1 MRVAPEGAHAVLRID
16 VGLVIG
22 EQEEGIVIEQV
33 FNDRTEQLGVAAAE
47 RTAGDE
53 VDHFAQ
59 RRVLIVI
66 IARAIATGLHLSDFR
81 GREAEEEEI
90 LRADFLADF
99 DVRTVERADG
109 ERPVERELHIAGAAR
124 FLAGGG
130 DLLGQIG
137 GGINEVRVLHVE
149 VGEEDDL
156 QPVAHGR
163 VVVHQVAD
171 GGDELDDAL
180 GHEIAGR
187 GLAAEDEGAR
197 RARRPA
203 GRV

>member
-1 MRVAPEGAHAVLRID
+1 MKSITSRSVGVL
-16 VGLVIG
+16 LV
-22 EQEEGIVIEQV
+22 VIA
-33 FNDRTEQLGVAAAE
+33 RPVAA
-47 RTAGDE
+47 RFHLGD
-53 VDHFAQ
+53 F
-59 RRVLIVI
+59 
-66 IARAIATGLHLSDFR
+66 G
-81 GREAEEEEI
+81 GGEAEEEEI

-99 DVRTVERADG
+99 DVRAVERADG
-109 ERPVERELHIAGAAR
+109 ERAVERELHVAGAAR

-137 GGINEVRVLHVE
+137 GGIDEVRVLHVE

-156 QPVAHGR
+156 QPVAHGG
-163 VVVHQVAD
+163 VVVHEIAD

-197 RARRPA
+197 GHVGLRVASAAA
-203 GRV
+203 GRA